1 MKYLFVGGE
10 RDGEWRGVGD
20 NVYHLQVLKHTEK
33 AIEPWKEGDSSQ
45 EYETETYTKRGLG
58 LGSCCVFAL
67 EGMHLEE
74 IGKKLIEGYQVAF
87 DADSFRLDVRT
98 WMSTTRTS
106 YRDLERLTGI
116 HASNIHAMLS
126 GKRQI
131 GGNARQ
137 AILAQMN
144 GGSQ

>member
-10 RDGEWRGVGD
+10 RDGEWRDVGD
-20 NVYHLQVLKHTEK
+20 MVHHLQCLKHIEKKTEFWTDWD
-33 AIEPWKEGDSSQ
+33 PRQ

-87 DADSFRLDVRT
+87 DADSFRLDVKT
-98 WMSTTRTS
+98 WMGTTRTS

-144 GGSQ
+144 GVSQ